1 MLFLQL
7 LWHLRISKITLSY
20 LEQKIQYLKAG
31 FAQGESESVHER
43 KRQYRNCFPTA
54 AQVEQLYAPNL
65 SKLTSVYEQVNLSKN
80 IVQGQTFQSL
90 ELKDF
95 YRRGIKEKL
104 KGRKKKQLK
113 QLNCSLAA

>member
-1 MLFLQL
+1 MLMNGASLYMNTKGYNIAIVSRL
-7 LWHLRISKITLSY
+7 
-20 LEQKIQYLKAG
+20 
-31 FAQGESESVHER
+31 
-43 KRQYRNCFPTA
+43 A

-80 IVQGQTFQSL
+80 IMQGQTFQSL

-95 YRRGIKEKL
+95 YGRGIKEKPN
-104 KGRKKKQLK
+104 KKRKQTNKPKKTR